1 MTREVFALCVAC
13 VLSGRMAVW
22 TSAEVP
28 SSLRVLSVTVG
39 KEVTLRC
46 IIEDS
51 LVEMIYWYR
60 QKVGEEPQ
68 MVSNFYKHRKDGKLT
83 GDFEKNP
90 RFTLETSDKK
100 NYLKISNVQLSDTA
114 IYYCVSGYS
123 LVFTF
128 LEGITVIVEDSN
140 LSLPGL
146 VYQSASERILPGQSV
161 TLRCTVHTAGAC
173 DGKPRVYWL
182 KRDKEPLPLIYTD
195 EDGSE
200 ECESNTQTPICDYNL
215 KLEGLNLSNAGTYY
229 CAVVSCGHILFGN
242 GTTVEMED
250 DGHSLDL
257 ISVLSGVLAFTILL
271 VVVLACA
278 AYRVYKTNS
287 SDCQARLAAAVAPNM
302 EGRRDADNLHY
313 AAFKDPNRSSL
324 RRRQDD
330 SVNECVYS
338 SVKLSS

>member
-1 MTREVFALCVAC
+1 MKRAVFALCVVC

-51 LVEMIYWYR
+51 PAAMIYWYR

-68 MVSNFYKHRKDGKLT
+68 MVSNFYKHQKEGKLT
-83 GDFEKNP
+83 GEFEKNP
-90 RFTLETSDKK
+90 RFTLETSGKK
-100 NYLKISNVQLSDTA
+100 KHLKISNVQLSDTA
-114 IYYCVSGYS
+114 TYYCVSGYS

-140 LSLPGL
+140 LSVPGL
-146 VYQSASERILPGQSV
+146 VYQSASKRILPGQSV

-195 EDGSE
+195 EVSE
-200 ECESNTQTPICDYNL
+200 QCESNTQTPICDYNL
-215 KLEGLNLSNAGTYY
+215 QLESLNLSNAGTYY

-242 GTTVEMED
+242 GTTVEIED

-257 ISVLSGVLAFTILL
+257 ISVLSGVLAFTSLL

-287 SDCQARLAAAVAPNM
+287 SDWQARHAAAVTPNM
-302 EGRRDADNLHY
+302 EGRQDADNLHY
-313 AAFKDPNRSSL
+313 AAFKDPKCSRL